1 MAKGTGPFTPN
12 PNCETCKDDDAACIS
27 CYMRAGGYDD

>member
-1 MAKGTGPFTPN
+1 MGKGKGPATPN
-12 PNCETCKDDDAACIS
+12 PNCEKCKNEDIACID

>member
-1 MAKGTGPFTPN
+1 MAKGTGPCTPN
-12 PNCETCKDDDAACIS
+12 PNCEQCRDEDIACIS